1 MDKKPYSDKRWTQDL
16 GFKVT
21 KGSKKDI
28 TKEDEAKAT
37 KDIEKM
43 ISFAEKH
50 KQLIDQHREVV
61 KSFGIIQY

>member
-1 MDKKPYSDKRWTQDL
+1 MGKKPYSGKRWTQDL

-43 ISFAEKH
+43 ISFVEKH
-50 KQLIDQHREVV
+50 K
-61 KSFGIIQY
+61 